1 MSKTSSIQPA
11 TVLSGRR
18 PVESTE
24 TGGPNMLYNHSRRD
38 FLRYAMVGGVAVPL
52 TLGPAFFNLAQA
64 KAFNLAADPDN
75 LTDMERIHLP
85 KIILPPVVEDG
96 AQAPIQVEMD
106 HPMDEDHYI
115 KHIQIISFKDPVQ
128 TKGNFYFTPANGE
141 AFIGTQIRL
150 NGGESTV
157 WVVAECSQHG
167 RWASSTDTK
176 VAAGG
181 C

>member
-1 MSKTSSIQPA
+1 MF
-11 TVLSGRR
+11 
-18 PVESTE
+18 
-24 TGGPNMLYNHSRRD
+24 NYHSRRD
-38 FLRYAMVGGVAVPL
+38 FLRYVMVGGVAVPL
-52 TLGPAFFNLAQA
+52 TFAPGFFKLAQA
-64 KAFNLAADPDN
+64 KAFNFPADPEN

-85 KIILPPVVEDG
+85 IITLPPVVEDG

-115 KHIQIISFKDPVQ
+115 KSLQIIGFNDPVQ
-128 TKGNFYFTPANGE
+128 TKGSFYFSPLNGE

-157 WVVAECSQHG
+157 WVVAECNQHG
-167 RWASSTDTK
+167 RWASSTNTK

>member
-1 MSKTSSIQPA
+1 MFS
-11 TVLSGRR
+11 
-18 PVESTE
+18 
-24 TGGPNMLYNHSRRD
+24 YHSRRD

-52 TLGPAFFNLAQA
+52 TFAPGFFKLAQA
-64 KAFNLAADPDN
+64 KAFNFAADPDN
-75 LTDMERIHLP
+75 LTDIERIHLP
-85 KIILPPVVEDG
+85 IITLSPVVEDG
-96 AQAPIQVEMD
+96 SQAPIQVEVD
-106 HPMDEDHYI
+106 HPMDDDHYI
-115 KHIQIISFKDPVQ
+115 KSLQIISFKDPVQ
-128 TKGNFYFTPANGE
+128 TKGNFYFSPLNGE

-157 WVVAECSQHG
+157 WAVAECNQHG

>member
-1 MSKTSSIQPA
+1 MSFDY
-11 TVLSGRR
+11 R
-18 PVESTE
+18 
-24 TGGPNMLYNHSRRD
+24 RRD
-38 FLRYAMVGGVAVPL
+38 FLRYAVVGGIAVPL
-52 TLGPAFFNLAQA
+52 TIGPGLFSLAQA
-64 KAFNLAADPDN
+64 GVFNFAQDPEN

-85 KIILPPVVEDG
+85 KITLPPVVEDG
-96 AQAPIQVEMD
+96 SQAPIQIEMD

-115 KHIQIISFKDPVQ
+115 KNIQIIGFNDPVQ
-128 TKGNFYFTPANGE
+128 TKGNFYFSPLNGQ
-141 AFIGTQIRL
+141 AFMSTQIRL

-167 RWASSTDTK
+167 RWASSRNTK